1 MKNLHGQNIEM
12 ERTYYKLKSDRHALE
27 FVSLLDD
34 FRVQELYCDATIACD
49 GKKYPVHQV
58 VLSACSPFFANI
70 FASVS
75 CQNPLVVIQDVSSWE
90 LEGILTYAYRGEV
103 HVPYCNLQ
111 SFLKAGRSLFIK
123 GLMFPQAEKRLG
135 SEPRAETWHEPYYSH
150 GKRTAGLHTHTSAHT
165 DVHGHIHPSGRMQ
178 RRDETVSYH
187 HQHHSSV
194 HSPVPENSI
203 RVSDHLRRENTV
215 ERSFYSGHDI
225 GQQKRHYLADYPQDL
240 RVSSEMGVE
249 RRSSPDSE
257 TSDCSSGDRSR
268 WENESSSQASRNT
281 TGDSTARM
289 ASPEAR
295 KRRRYDAAERR
306 EEPISSHPRF
316 NMPES
321 QGTFQELISGDD
333 ERIIKEEPEDD
344 IIDCNSKE
352 YVKDNQGE
360 SDEDEEESP
369 LQIDIKEDP
378 VPDSGCNSSPE
389 PQNEPSSYSRI
400 PEPYSTMDSSSSS
413 SPGHTSPTSHLRKEL
428 LRPVT
433 QNTSVLLQQQQQV
446 PAIPLSIPHPV
457 IALRE
462 PQSKP
467 QPPLREPPPL
477 MKIAQNIPT
486 MVEECEVGSREPPRG
501 LVKDMQ
507 ASRGNGH
514 LMVTA
519 PPSYHSHNMSFEIH
533 NQHLGPVLV
542 NAGSPIQI
550 SSTSAF
556 SQPKRQNNGTAK
568 NHNNNIFK
576 GDVIWYDSE
585 KPLNLSGVQ
594 LSPVKNPDYSNSED
608 PFLGKIVTNRK
619 KRLRGPKSWEFLV
632 RLLKDP
638 TTNPNLIRWENEANG
653 IFRLVQPAIIAQRWG
668 RRTGKHASENL
679 SYENFARG
687 LRYHYATGALKPVS
701 EKSFVYRFGPKA
713 LKSLQEGNNVV
724 FSQTVV

>member
-1 MKNLHGQNIEM
+1 M
-12 ERTYYKLKSDRHALE
+12 ERTYYKLKSDRHALD

-34 FRVQELYCDATIACD
+34 FRLQELYCDATIACD

-75 CQNPLVVIQDVSSWE
+75 CQNPLVVIQDVSGWE

-111 SFLKAGRSLFIK
+111 SFLKAGRSLYVK
-123 GLMFPQAEKRLG
+123 GLMFPQPEKRLG
-135 SEPRAETWHEPYYSH
+135 SESRTETWHDPYYSH
-150 GKRTAGLHTHTSAHT
+150 GKRTAGAHTHTNGHT
-165 DVHGHIHPSGRMQ
+165 DVHGHIHPSARMQ
-178 RRDETVSYH
+178 RRDETVNHHHHHHH
-187 HQHHSSV
+187 HQHHSSLR
-194 HSPVPENSI
+194 SSVPDNGI
-203 RVSDHLRRENTV
+203 RISDHLRRENMV

-225 GQQKRHYLADYPQDL
+225 EQQKLHYMADYPQDL
-240 RVSSEMGVE
+240 RVSSEIAVD
-249 RRSSPDSE
+249 RHSPKSE
-257 TSDCSSGDRSR
+257 NSECSSGDRSR
-268 WENESSSQASRNT
+268 WETETSLQASRNT
-281 TGDSTARM
+281 TGDTARES
-289 ASPEAR
+289 SPEER

-306 EEPISSHPRF
+306 DEPISTPPRF
-316 NMPES
+316 NVTES
-321 QGTFQELISGDD
+321 QGTFQELISGD
-333 ERIIKEEPEDD
+333 EQPIKEEPED

-352 YVKDNQGE
+352 YVKDNRDD

-378 VPDSGCNSSPE
+378 VSDARCNSTPE
-389 PQNEPSSYSRI
+389 PKTAPSSYSQI
-400 PEPYSTMDSSSSS
+400 PEPYSAMDSSSS
-413 SPGHTSPTSHLRKEL
+413 SPGHASPTSHLRKEL

-433 QNTSVLLQQQQQV
+433 QNTTVLLHQQQLPV
-446 PAIPLSIPHPV
+446 TIPLSIPHPV
-457 IALRE
+457 IAIRE
-462 PQSKP
+462 PQPKP
-467 QPPLREPPPL
+467 QPPPLREPPPL

-486 MVEECEVGSREPPRG
+486 LVEECEGSREPPRG
-501 LVKDMQ
+501 MVKDMQ
-507 ASRGNGH
+507 ASRGNSH

-542 NAGSPIQI
+542 NTGSPIQI

-556 SQPKRQNNGTAK
+556 SQPKRQHNGAVK
-568 NHNNNIFK
+568 NHSNNKFK
-576 GDVIWYDSE
+576 GDAIWYDSE
-585 KPLNLSGVQ
+585 KPLNLSGAQ
-594 LSPVKNPDYSNSED
+594 LSPLKHPDYSNNED

-724 FSQTVV
+724 FSQTLV